1 MVARYLQVANEIRG
15 TVEGLLPNLYFGAA
29 RYDAGS
35 DCVTQVLHVTDR
47 GREYA
52 IVCAT
57 PVTVLRE
64 LLRKQVSGDPLAL
77 YREIVPLARQA
88 FLGKFRRADW
98 SLEHLPRLMLT
109 LRPADLTQA
118 A

>member
-1 MVARYLQVANEIRG
+1 MAMKHEQTAQDLRGNVAA
-15 TVEGLLPNLYFGAA
+15 LLPNLYFGAP
-29 RYDAGS
+29 RYDASS
-35 DCVTQVLHVTDR
+35 DCVTEVLHIADR

-52 IVCAT
+52 IACAT
-57 PVTVLRE
+57 PGSVLRQ
-64 LLRKQVSGDPLAL
+64 RSKQGASDPLML

-98 SLEHLPRLMLT
+98 STEDLPTLLLR
-109 LRPADLTQA
+109 LRPADLVLA

>member
-1 MVARYLQVANEIRG
+1 MTYLQVANEMRG
-15 TVEGLLPNLYFGAA
+15 SVEALLPNLYFGAP
-29 RYDAGS
+29 RYDASS
-35 DCVTQVLHVTDR
+35 DSVTQVLHVVDR

-52 IVCAT
+52 IACAT
-57 PVTVLRE
+57 PASVLRL
-64 LLRKQVSGDPLAL
+64 LLRRQGASDPMTL

-98 SLEHLPRLMLT
+98 SAEDLPTLLLR
-109 LRPADLTQA
+109 LRPDDVVLA